1 MKIILHV
8 PDKNR
13 IDNAFA
19 NARNLLKEAGF
30 NGDIAIVFN
39 GDAVSDVIG
48 RIISAALKQ
57 APTVTLLLCQNSLNA
72 QHIDVS
78 TLPVTFHVVP
88 AAITYIIDQ
97 QSQGA
102 LYIRP

>member
-19 NARNLLKEAGF
+19 NARNLLKGAGF

-48 RIISAALKQ
+48 RIISDALKQ